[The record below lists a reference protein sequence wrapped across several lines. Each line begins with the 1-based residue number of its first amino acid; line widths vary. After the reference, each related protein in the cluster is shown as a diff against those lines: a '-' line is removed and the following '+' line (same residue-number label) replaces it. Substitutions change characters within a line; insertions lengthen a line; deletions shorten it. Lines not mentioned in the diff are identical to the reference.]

1 GVGSRRARTGRRA
14 RACRSDS
21 VAPRLERNSL
31 MLTWGVVFAL
41 AVGVYGQRAL
51 GAVAVDTNRVGARW
65 RRVLDALPITIIAA
79 VVALQTFSAS
89 GELTV
94 DARVAGVGAAAICAW
109 RRLPMMVTVL
119 VAAAVTAGLRA
130 WS

>member
-1 GVGSRRARTGRRA
+1 
-14 RACRSDS
+14 
-21 VAPRLERNSL
+21 
-31 MLTWGVVFAL
+31 MLTWGVVLAL